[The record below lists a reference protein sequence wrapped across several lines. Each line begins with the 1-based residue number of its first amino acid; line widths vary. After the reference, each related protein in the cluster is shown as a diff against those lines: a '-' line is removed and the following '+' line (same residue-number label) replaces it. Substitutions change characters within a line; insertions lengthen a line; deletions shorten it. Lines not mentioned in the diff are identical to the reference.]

1 MKDEIKN
8 KIMEKLDARDFT
20 VGLGSQGEAHYLC
33 GAMEMYLL
41 LNPESKADG
50 TWCPPSWV
58 IPILSGDSPLQP
70 WRNKQ

>member
-8 KIMEKLDARDFT
+8 KIMKTLDAREIT
-20 VGLGSQGEAHYLC
+20 VGLGDGGEAHFLC

-58 IPILSGDSPLQP
+58 IPILSGDSPLRT